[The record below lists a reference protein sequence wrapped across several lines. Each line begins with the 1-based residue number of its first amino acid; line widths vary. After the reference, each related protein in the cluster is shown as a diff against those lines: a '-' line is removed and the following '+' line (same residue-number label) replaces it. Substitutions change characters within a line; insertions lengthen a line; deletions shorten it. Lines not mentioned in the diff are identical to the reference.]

1 MFIKEIKKKNKGYEK
16 IFTTHRLMESYR
28 TEKGPRQRTVLNLG
42 KLDIPEEQFKLLADR
57 IEALI
62 SAQTSF
68 LTPEIPEEIEVLA
81 RHYSDKIVQKDISAH
96 TAVVCQSDDP
106 PVYATINVNSI
117 KNSRSRTVGAEHVGL
132 SAFTELGFEACLSNV
147 GFDNDQIKL
156 AALAIV
162 GKLVYP
168 TSERG
173 TREWA
178 RHISGIGELLG
189 IDTNTLSNNA
199 LYRMS
204 DLLYSHKHEIERVLL
219 KNEKNLFSLSD
230 KIILYDLTNTFF
242 EGDAKANKKAKRGR
256 SKEKRRDRPL
266 VTLGLVVDEMG
277 FIKTSKI
284 LPGNT
289 SEPNT
294 LLDALHSLQN
304 EENVVREAEESDI
317 QKRGI
322 TVIMDAGIATEKNLS
337 MLTREGYDYI
347 VVARNKPLTPSE
359 IDAAELV
366 TIKGSDD
373 AKVEGALFEGLQENI
388 LLCKSSKRM
397 AKESAMLSQYQE
409 RYEKGIENISASL
422 TKKGGVKRY
431 DKVIERIGR
440 LKEKYSSVGRF
451 YTIDTEQ
458 SEGNVTKLTWTFEK
472 KDDAEKRFS
481 GLYFLRTTRKDLSGK
496 TLWSLYTM
504 LTRVEESFRCLKDD
518 LNMRPIFHQKGN
530 RTDSHIFI
538 TVLAYHL
545 LNYIQVK
552 LHKNDIPMR
561 WKRIRALLST
571 HVIITTSMVKKDGGC
586 IHIRSCSEPEPFHRR
601 IYKALNIN
609 YIPVKTRLIY
619 K

>member
-16 IFTTHRLMESYR
+16 IFTSHRLMESYR

-42 KLDIPEEQFKLLADR
+42 RLEIPEEQFKLLADR

-62 SAQTSF
+62 SVQPSF
-68 LTPEIPEEIEVLA
+68 LPPEIPEEIEVLA
-81 RHYSDKIVQKDISAH
+81 HHYAQKIVHKDITAH
-96 TAVVCQSDDP
+96 TAVVCKPGEQP
-106 PVYATINVNSI
+106 MYETVNVHSV
-117 KNSRSRTVGAEHVGL
+117 KNSRSRTIGAEHVGL
-132 SAFTELGFEACLSNV
+132 SAFAELGFEACLRDA
-147 GFDNDQIKL
+147 GFSADQIKL

-178 RHISGIGELLG
+178 RHISGIGELVG
-189 IDTNTLSNNA
+189 IDVNTLSHNA

-204 DLLYSHKHEIERVLL
+204 DVLYSHKREIERVLL
-219 KNEKNLFSLSD
+219 KNEKDIFSLSD

-242 EGDAKANKKAKRGR
+242 EGDAKGNKKAKRGR

-266 VTLGLVVDEMG
+266 VTLGLVVDELG

-284 LPGNT
+284 LPGNV
-289 SEPNT
+289 SEPKT
-294 LLDALHSLQN
+294 LLDALQSLQD
-304 EENVVREAEESDI
+304 EEIVVRETEEADI

-322 TVIMDAGIATEKNLS
+322 TVIMDAGIATEENLN
-337 MLTREGYDYI
+337 MLFREGYDYI
-347 VVARNKPLTPSE
+347 VVARNKPLESSE
-359 IDAAELV
+359 IDATELV

-373 AKVEGALFEGLQENI
+373 AKVEGALFEGLRENI
-388 LLCKSSKRM
+388 LLCKSSKRL

-409 RYEKGIENISASL
+409 RFEKGLENISASL
-422 TKKGGVKRY
+422 TKKNGVKRY

-496 TLWSLYTM
+496 SLWSLYTM

-518 LNMRPIFHQKGN
+518 LNMRPIFHQKET

-552 LHKNDIPMR
+552 LRQNGIARR
-561 WKRIRALLST
+561 WKTIRALLAT

-586 IHIRSCSEPEPFHRR
+586 IHIRSCSEPESFHRR
-601 IYKALNIN
+601 IYEALNIN
-609 YIPVKTRLIY
+609 DIPVKTRLIY

>member
-42 KLDIPEEQFKLLADR
+42 KLEIPEEQFKLLADR

-132 SAFTELGFEACLSNV
+132 SAFTELGFESCLSNA

-219 KNEKNLFSLSD
+219 KNEKDLFSLSD

-304 EENVVREAEESDI
+304 EENVVREAEQSDI
-317 QKRGI
+317 RKRGI
-322 TVIMDAGIATEKNLS
+322 TVIMDAGIATEKNLD

-397 AKESAMLSQYQE
+397 AKELAMLSQYQE
-409 RYEKGIENISASL
+409 RYEKGLENISASL

-518 LNMRPIFHQKGN
+518 LNMRPIFHQKEN

-586 IHIRSCSEPEPFHRR
+586 IHIRSCSEPEPFHRK
-601 IYKALNIN
+601 IYEALNIN
-609 YIPVKTRLIY
+609 YIPIKTRLIY